1 MRTTDA
7 EDPLAVWA
15 FEAAMNGL
23 PEAEARQLVEGD
35 RYPEPSEPAWEASVE
50 SLSPSEGQYVV
61 YDADVE
67 GAWVQ
72 SDTTVDLVEHR

>member
-1 MRTTDA
+1 MSTSDT
-7 EDPLAVWA
+7 EEPLAVWA

-23 PEAEARQLVEGD
+23 PEAAARQLVEGD
-35 RYPEPSEPAWEASVE
+35 RYPEPAEPVWEASVK
-50 SLSPSEGQYVV
+50 SLSPSEEQYVV

-72 SDTTVDLVEHR
+72 SDTTVDLAAHR